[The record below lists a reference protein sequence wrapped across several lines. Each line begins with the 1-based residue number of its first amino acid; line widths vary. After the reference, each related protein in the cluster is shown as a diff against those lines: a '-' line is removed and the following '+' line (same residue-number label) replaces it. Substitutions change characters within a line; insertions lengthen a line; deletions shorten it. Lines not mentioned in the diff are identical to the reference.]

1 MDAEMKRRIERLE
14 FLHKVAIELS
24 AEKNMDRL
32 VEIILDKAKHL
43 CHADAGT
50 LYLRT
55 DDDFLRFAIMRTS
68 SLQIELGGTTG
79 KKINLPPIPLFDS
92 QTNTPN
98 HHNIATYSALEKKSI
113 NIPNAYSHQGFD
125 FSGTKSFD
133 LRNGYRSTSFLCI
146 PLVNYQNHV
155 VGVLQLINA
164 TNPHTGEVVA
174 FTEDLQEFVET
185 LAYQAAIA
193 LDNNL
198 LLDEQKQLME
208 SFIKL
213 LAAAIDAKS
222 PYTGG
227 HCERVPVITELLAKA
242 ACDCE
247 TGPLADFDMDDADW
261 YQLRIAAWMHDC
273 GKVTTPVHVMDKAT
287 KLETIYDR
295 IHLVRTR
302 FEIIKRDLEIDML
315 HELLEDPTQKARLE
329 ARLAEEIASLDA
341 DFDFLERANTGGEY
355 LAPEIQERIREIGMR
370 RYRESGIERFLLSE
384 EEISNLCI
392 AKGTLTPDER
402 LIINGHMVQTIRMLE
417 ALPWPRNL
425 SEVPEIAGGHHEK
438 MDGSGYPKG
447 LYAGDMSIPAR
458 IMAIADVFEA
468 LTAQDRPYKKGKT
481 LSETMRIMG
490 FMKRDNHLDPDLFNL
505 FVSSGVYR
513 VYGEKY
519 LPAEL
524 IDAVD
529 EAALMAI
536 EPQAFSAPPK
546 EERDKRRRDFLP
558 QYRF

>member
-1 MDAEMKRRIERLE
+1 MKRRIERLE

-24 AEKNMDRL
+24 AEKDMDRL

-43 CHADAGT
+43 CNADAGT

-55 DDDFLRFAIMRTS
+55 DDDHLRFAIMRTK

-79 KKINLPPIPLFDS
+79 KRINLPPLPLYDV
-92 QTNTPN
+92 TTGKPN
-98 HHNIATYSALEKKSI
+98 HHNIATYSALETKSI

-146 PLVNYQNHV
+146 PLVNYQSRV

-164 TNPHTGEVVA
+164 MDPQTHAVIP
-174 FTEDLQEFVET
+174 FTDDLQEFVET

-198 LLDEQKQLME
+198 LLQEQKQLME

-227 HCERVPVITELLAKA
+227 HCERVPVVTELLAKA
-242 ACDCE
+242 ACECSE
-247 TGPLADFDMDDADW
+247 GPLADFDMDDADW
-261 YQLRIAAWMHDC
+261 YELRIAAWMHDC
-273 GKVTTPVHVMDKAT
+273 GKVTTPVHIMDKAT

-295 IHLVRTR
+295 ITLVQSR
-302 FEIIKRDLEIDML
+302 FEILKRDREIEMLRAVMQEPDRRAELE
-315 HELLEDPTQKARLE
+315 EGYQA
-329 ARLAEEIASLDA
+329 EIAQLDEEFA
-341 DFDFLERANTGGEY
+341 FLKNANTGGEY
-355 LAPEIQERIREIGMR
+355 LAPEVQQRIREIGMR
-370 RYRESGIERFLLSE
+370 RYHENGAERFLLSE
-384 EEISNLCI
+384 EEIANLSI
-392 AKGTLTPDER
+392 AKGTLTPEER
-402 LIINGHMVQTIRMLE
+402 IIINGHMVQTIKMLE

-425 SEVPEIAGGHHEK
+425 SRVPEIAGGHHEK
-438 MDGSGYPKG
+438 MDGTGYPKG
-447 LYAGDMSIPAR
+447 LFAGDMSTPAR

-490 FMKRDNHLDPDLFNL
+490 FMKQDNHLDPDLLDL
-505 FVSSGVYR
+505 FVRSGVYR
-513 VYGEKY
+513 VYGEKF
-519 LPAEL
+519 LPEEL
-524 IDAVD
+524 IDHVD
-529 EAALMAI
+529 EEALLAMKPKPFEVPA
-536 EPQAFSAPPK
+536 K
-546 EERDKRRRDFLP
+546 EERDKRWRDFLP
-558 QYRF
+558 HYRF